1 MDMNQEKNQKSGS
14 PHHDGGGMLAQ
25 VQASVEFKSS
35 ITVNCTCSTQD
46 YRRLFI
52 REPEVKAR
60 AGKMAYVRPEFHDR
74 IMRITRV
81 IGHDRLSLSAYI
93 DHVLTHHFNQCEEA
107 IKSLTPGITMPYSNP

>member
-1 MDMNQEKNQKSGS
+1 MKTKKKQRNQSQQ
-14 PHHDGGGMLAQ
+14 DCGGMFAQ
-25 VQASVEFKSS
+25 VQTSVEFKSS
-35 ITVNCTCSTQD
+35 ITVNSVCSAQD

-93 DHVLTHHFNQCEEA
+93 DHVLAHHFKQCEEA
-107 IKSLTPGITMPYSNP
+107 IKSEYAKNYDSVL